1 MKTYE
6 PKAYETT
13 SGTKYKVQYRY
24 YDENGVSRNST
35 KNSFDTYREA
45 AMFSMEMAL
54 EYEEKK
60 KAVKENREL
69 IKEKE
74 KKIDEIDGKNDKL
87 SLTLKDFYECVYLSD
102 LRSDYKLNTLLTK
115 KNIYY
120 TKIDPYLGTKVIND
134 IKTTDLLRWR
144 AEILALNNQSGKKLS
159 PSYVK
164 QIRNQLSAI
173 FNHAVAYYNLEKNP
187 LVGCKTMGCKKGKE
201 KPFWSLA
208 EYNKFSYEI
217 MENEE
222 AFVFFELLYW
232 GGFRRGEALAL
243 TPSDFNFKKQEV
255 KIEKSMQVIKGE
267 PIVTSPKTEYSYR
280 TVKLPQRVM
289 DEVENYINTQ
299 YAMKKHDRIFNLSI
313 SSIRNILK
321 TGAENAGLECISPH
335 CLRHS
340 HVSLLANQGYSIKA
354 IAKRVGHSAD
364 TITLQYSHMFPSEA
378 EKIIEELEEL
388 RNNNNF

>member
-24 YDENGVSRNST
+24 YDENGFSRNST
-35 KNSFDTYREA
+35 KNSFDSYRDA

-60 KAVKENREL
+60 KAVKENRVL
-69 IKEKE
+69 IKEK
-74 KKIDEIDGKNDKL
+74 KINEIDRENDKL

-120 TKIDPYLGTKVIND
+120 TKIDPYLGTKVIKD

-144 AEILALNNQSGKKLS
+144 AEILALNNQSGNKLS

-173 FNHAVAYYNLEKNP
+173 LNHAVAYYDLEKNP
-187 LVGCKTMGCKKGKE
+187 LVGCKAMGCKKGKE

-208 EYNKFSYEI
+208 EYSKFSYEI

-232 GGFRRGEALAL
+232 GGLRRGEALAL
-243 TPSDFNFKKQEV
+243 TPSDFNFKKQEL

-267 PIVTSPKTEYSYR
+267 VIITEPKTQYSVR
-280 TVKLPQRVM
+280 KIKLPEKVM
-289 DEVENYINTQ
+289 NEVENYISHQ
-299 YAMKKHDRIFNLSI
+299 YDLKKHDRIFNLSK
-313 SSIRNILK
+313 SKIRSVLK
-321 TGAENAGLECISPH
+321 KGAESAGLEEISPH
-335 CLRHS
+335 CFRHS
-340 HVSLLANQGYSIKA
+340 HVSLLVHQGYSINA
-354 IAKRVGHSAD
+354 IAKRVGHSAE
-364 TITLQYSHMFPSEA
+364 TVTLQYSHMFPSEA
-378 EKIIEELEEL
+378 EKMNNELEEL
-388 RNNNNF
+388 SKIKCF